1 MLAIP
6 YTCVFLCLIFTPLL
20 QHYFSQL
27 ITGIDE
33 TDEVWSRV
41 QAKSQQCSKLQNE
54 LQKQKYR

>member
-1 MLAIP
+1 M
-6 YTCVFLCLIFTPLL
+6 CVCLCLIFTPLL
-20 QHYFSQL
+20 QHYISQL